1 MDIGEFEFIKTGTLI
16 MCMMRNNVDVDHVY
30 DEKQC
35 GPSLHTHHEEL

>member
-1 MDIGEFEFIKTGTLI
+1 

-35 GPSLHTHHEEL
+35 GLSLHTDHEEL